1 MPDNKLINFQRDFI
15 KAILD
20 ERSKE
25 IFSFVREQD
34 RERFNIY
41 RNNVYYA
48 LGSSLASSYPITRS
62 IVGADFFSH
71 LTRVYIRNNLP
82 TSPSLMS
89 YGKSFPRFIETF
101 EACESIPYLAD
112 FCRLERAW
120 LEAFSARDALTLSVK
135 DFVGILPVALHPATR
150 LVMSDYPIF
159 SIWQHQQV
167 EIPSTDATPID
178 LVPEC
183 VLITR
188 KSDVVRVSKIN
199 ADQANIVELFFA
211 NKGNVDSINWHKNL
225 QSKDNF
231 FKIVEMGTFE
241 NIDKEKLL

>member
-1 MPDNKLINFQRDFI
+1 MADNELLIFQRDFI

-20 ERSKE
+20 ERSEE
-25 IFSFVREQD
+25 IFSFIREQD

-48 LGSSLASSYPITRS
+48 LGSSLASSYPITRR
-62 IVGADFFSH
+62 IVGAEFFLY
-71 LTRVYIRNNLP
+71 LTSAYIRNNIP
-82 TSPSLMS
+82 TSPSLIS

-101 EACESIPYLAD
+101 EACASIPYLAD

-120 LEAFSARDALTLSVK
+120 LEALSARDAPSLSVK
-135 DFVGILPVALHPATR
+135 DFAGILSFDLHPATR

-159 SIWQHQQV
+159 SIWQHQQA
-167 EIPSTDATPID
+167 ESPSTEAPPID

-188 KSDVVRVSKIN
+188 KSEVVKVSNIN
-199 ADQANIVELFFA
+199 ADQANIVKLFFV
-211 NKGNVDSINWHKNL
+211 NKGNIGSINWRKNL
-225 QSKDNF
+225 QSQDNF
-231 FKIVEMGTFE
+231 LRLLDVGTFE
-241 NIDKEKLL
+241 NVDKGKPS